1 MKKYIWIKVVPD
13 DAKSPKKCDLF
24 KHLGESL
31 INILKKIQEADELGI
46 SCKPN
51 IFNGEMHSN
60 VEQQKVRCFI

>member
-1 MKKYIWIKVVPD
+1 MYLIQAFGGIFNKYP
-13 DAKSPKKCDLF
+13 
-24 KHLGESL
+24 
-31 INILKKIQEADELGI
+31 KIQEADKLGI